1 MDFLRSSSKAPVQS
15 AVLHGEAALHPSNTF
30 YNALKATA
38 RAIVANVARVYK
50 PFPPVNT
57 GTPLQVNTIS
67 LVASHGQCGVGPV
80 ILPLFGPAIACA
92 LGLRLSVA
100 RRSPPSIASLWST
113 SLYSYVTSSSP
124 SSNAAQDTPSIVF
137 VGCSAHTARSTR
149 SEHVVASVAPSRTSE
164 HAPHAPT
171 AASSS
176 WCASIVSASWS
187 NQSPGGSSGTSS
199 TAVASDEG
207 TGKAELFKRFLDDI
221 SPPLGVDFH
230 NESIEVKLSFGE
242 DKVEEVGSATSDEH
256 LPDNLDHP
264 TLPESET
271 PADPA
276 SLVDAEIEPEVV
288 LFSGTATYRVLS
300 RIAQGGGG
308 RVVAAETDDGYYVAI
323 KVIHKWQ
330 QYRLSTGR
338 QMLLTEK
345 AIMAKA
351 ATLGH
356 KFLTSLLESWEDEE
370 NVYFA
375 MEWRPSDLR
384 SHLKDKI
391 LNLDEAKLRS
401 AEMVFA
407 LDELHKMNVM
417 HRDLKPENFLVDRT
431 GHIYLSDF
439 GLCYVPKKGHSLRK
453 CTAFDVVGTPGYFAP
468 EALSP
473 YVRIEGYK
481 SSADVYS
488 LGLVFLEVMTD
499 MPQPYFNAKDM
510 QENALLM
517 ARDRQ
522 EWRRLVKDADAYDL
536 LDRMLRL
543 RATERPTTQQIKEH
557 PYFKEIDWDVLA
569 RRGYLHV
576 DTPPS
581 KSLSRSDVD
590 LTFSTFHRGKDSK
603 YAELER
609 TDAGRILPNTIMMDQ
624 LLAGE
629 KDDFRFTRAQE
640 HIARHTS
647 TF

>member
-137 VGCSAHTARSTR
+137 VGCSAHSARSTR

-375 MEWRPSDLR
+375 MVRP
-384 SHLKDKI
+384 
-391 LNLDEAKLRS
+391 A
-401 AEMVFA
+401 
-407 LDELHKMNVM
+407 
-417 HRDLKPENFLVDRT
+417 
-431 GHIYLSDF
+431 
-439 GLCYVPKKGHSLRK
+439 
-453 CTAFDVVGTPGYFAP
+453 
-468 EALSP
+468 
-473 YVRIEGYK
+473 
-481 SSADVYS
+481 
-488 LGLVFLEVMTD
+488 
-499 MPQPYFNAKDM
+499 
-510 QENALLM
+510 
-517 ARDRQ
+517 
-522 EWRRLVKDADAYDL
+522 
-536 LDRMLRL
+536 
-543 RATERPTTQQIKEH
+543 
-557 PYFKEIDWDVLA
+557 
-569 RRGYLHV
+569 
-576 DTPPS
+576 
-581 KSLSRSDVD
+581 
-590 LTFSTFHRGKDSK
+590 
-603 YAELER
+603 
-609 TDAGRILPNTIMMDQ
+609 
-624 LLAGE
+624 
-629 KDDFRFTRAQE
+629 
-640 HIARHTS
+640 
-647 TF
+647 

>member
-1 MDFLRSSSKAPVQS
+1 
-15 AVLHGEAALHPSNTF
+15 
-30 YNALKATA
+30 
-38 RAIVANVARVYK
+38 
-50 PFPPVNT
+50 
-57 GTPLQVNTIS
+57 
-67 LVASHGQCGVGPV
+67 
-80 ILPLFGPAIACA
+80 
-92 LGLRLSVA
+92 
-100 RRSPPSIASLWST
+100 
-113 SLYSYVTSSSP
+113 
-124 SSNAAQDTPSIVF
+124 
-137 VGCSAHTARSTR
+137 
-149 SEHVVASVAPSRTSE
+149 
-164 HAPHAPT
+164 
-171 AASSS
+171 
-176 WCASIVSASWS
+176 
-187 NQSPGGSSGTSS
+187 
-199 TAVASDEG
+199 
-207 TGKAELFKRFLDDI
+207 
-221 SPPLGVDFH
+221 
-230 NESIEVKLSFGE
+230 
-242 DKVEEVGSATSDEH
+242 
-256 LPDNLDHP
+256 
-264 TLPESET
+264 
-271 PADPA
+271 
-276 SLVDAEIEPEVV
+276 
-288 LFSGTATYRVLS
+288 
-300 RIAQGGGG
+300 
-308 RVVAAETDDGYYVAI
+308 
-323 KVIHKWQ
+323 
-330 QYRLSTGR
+330 
-338 QMLLTEK
+338 
-345 AIMAKA
+345 
-351 ATLGH
+351 
-356 KFLTSLLESWEDEE
+356 
-370 NVYFA
+370 
-375 MEWRPSDLR
+375 
-384 SHLKDKI
+384 
-391 LNLDEAKLRS
+391 
-401 AEMVFA
+401 
-407 LDELHKMNVM
+407 MNVM

-488 LGLVFLEVMTD
+488 LGLVLLEVMTD

-510 QENALLM
+510 QENVLLM

-629 KDDFRFTRAQE
+629 KDDFRFTRAKE